1 MGFLISETT
10 KEERKKIVEEAL
22 GNIDASCDG
31 CMAGL
36 AEMYEE
42 YKTNLLPLQTVFIKR
57 HDFLPDGSSQIT
69 YENGTKIITNFNT
82 DTFEINVEMAPEQFT
97 DKVSDV
103 LAMEK
108 SLLSCLRALELPG
121 QNSIFPCKGTV
132 DRKNVKCRCRF
143 QSEGLPAAFRKF
155 SRYFK
160 IWAFRPHSQTSH
172 LHYLPFC
179 PQWQSCTKNGSP
191 GQEAQKA
198 STKGKKNQINK

>member
-1 MGFLISETT
+1 MSRIGKLPVNLPAGVTVEVSADNVVSVKGPLGTLSQKVDSDIKVEVGTHT
-10 KEERKKIVEEAL
+10 DVHTGKEV
-22 GNIDASCDG
+22 
-31 CMAGL
+31 
-36 AEMYEE
+36 
-42 YKTNLLPLQTVFIKR
+42 
-57 HDFLPDGSSQIT
+57 
-69 YENGTKIITNFNT
+69 
-82 DTFEINVEMAPEQFT
+82 
-97 DKVSDV
+97 
-103 LAMEK
+103 
-108 SLLSCLRALELPG
+108 PG

-172 LHYLPFC
+172 LPYLPFC

-198 STKGKKNQINK
+198 STKGKKIKLTNDYGKHGNKFRRKKGNRQCLTA